1 MFESYS
7 RTIFYIFPLLA
18 IAVLGG
24 SLDSAVAQTPSFFER
39 GIRGGGA
46 SLFGDVKA
54 RQPGDLLTVVIEEK
68 SKIENKDNRL
78 LRKSNS
84 ANTSNSGDYALAG
97 GIGTG
102 VGGLTANAN
111 ATADRDFQ
119 GDTRYKSER
128 DFSDR
133 FTVSVVDRLQNG
145 NLLIRGKRMVSM
157 EGDGRELILT
167 GIVRSVDISV
177 RNQISSKDIGDLE
190 IRYATD
196 PKEGVEKHFFNQGW
210 LGRKFNRWWPY

>member
-7 RTIFYIFPLLA
+7 RTIFYIFPLFA
-18 IAVLGG
+18 MAVLGG

-39 GIRGGGA
+39 GVRGGGV

-54 RQPGDLLTVVIEEK
+54 RQPGDLLTVIIEEK

-84 ANTSNSGDYALAG
+84 ANTTNSGDYALAG

-177 RNQISSKDIGDLE
+177 RNQISSKDIADLE

>member
-7 RTIFYIFPLLA
+7 RTIFYIFPLFA
-18 IAVLGG
+18 MAVLGG

-39 GIRGGGA
+39 GVRGGGVN
-46 SLFGDVKA
+46 LFGDVKA
-54 RQPGDLLTVVIEEK
+54 RQPGDLLTVIIEEK

-84 ANTSNSGDYALAG
+84 ANTTNSGDYTLAG

-102 VGGLTANAN
+102 VGSLTANAN

-177 RNQISSKDIGDLE
+177 RNQISSKDIADLE

>member
-7 RTIFYIFPLLA
+7 RTIFYIFPLFA
-18 IAVLGG
+18 MAVLGG

-39 GIRGGGA
+39 GVRGGGVN
-46 SLFGDVKA
+46 LFGDVKA
-54 RQPGDLLTVVIEEK
+54 RQPGDLLTVIIEEK

-84 ANTSNSGDYALAG
+84 ANTTNSGDYTLSG

-102 VGGLTANAN
+102 VGSLTANAN

-177 RNQISSKDIGDLE
+177 RNQISSKDIADLE

>member
-1 MFESYS
+1 
-7 RTIFYIFPLLA
+7 
-18 IAVLGG
+18 
-24 SLDSAVAQTPSFFER
+24 
-39 GIRGGGA
+39 
-46 SLFGDVKA
+46 
-54 RQPGDLLTVVIEEK
+54 
-68 SKIENKDNRL
+68 
-78 LRKSNS
+78 
-84 ANTSNSGDYALAG
+84 
-97 GIGTG
+97 
-102 VGGLTANAN
+102 
-111 ATADRDFQ
+111 
-119 GDTRYKSER
+119 KSER

-210 LGRKFNRWWPY
+210 LGRKFNRLWPY